1 MESINKL
8 KGSIQFLQT
17 EINKLESS
25 LLVDPTNFA
34 FKLQVNNDKS
44 EVQNLQKELYNFN
57 LRRRKEIIALRLKG
71 PVARK
76 GSFPLE
82 LVGGITNTFSEALY
96 KTSQYIQYGK
106 KGGKRIE
113 QLLKR
118 SLDIRL
124 EAVGAGSTIFYVSA
138 KTSPDLFGN
147 SVIQNSLENTFDLFS
162 SKNEK
167 ELIDNME
174 KVGVKSSKHFSK
186 FLGELVKDNLE
197 LEIKWESPDYEVKTW
212 FGDRD
217 TIRMFH
223 DTFNHIETSKPE
235 NFEFLAEFI
244 TLSLKNR
251 IEVRD
256 LEENRIYSVKYPTSF
271 MNAIKGFHVGDTH
284 KIIVGKTI
292 ILNTL
297 TKDEKFEYNLIKI

>member
-8 KGSIQFLQT
+8 KDNIQFLQK

-25 LLVDPTNFA
+25 LSVDPNNFA
-34 FKLQVNNDKS
+34 YKLQIDSDKS
-44 EVQNLQKELYNFN
+44 EVQNLQKEIYNFN
-57 LRRRKEIIALRLKG
+57 LRRRKEIVALRLKG
-71 PVARK
+71 HIARK

-82 LVGGITNTFSEALY
+82 LVGGITNTFSDALY
-96 KTSQYIQYGK
+96 KTSQYLQYGK
-106 KGGKRIE
+106 KGGKKIE
-113 QLLKR
+113 QFLKS

-147 SVIQNSLENTFDLFS
+147 SIIQHSLENTFDLFS
-162 SKNEK
+162 SKNEN
-167 ELIDNME
+167 ELMENME

-186 FLGELVKDNLE
+186 FLGELVKDDLE

-212 FGDRD
+212 FGDRE

-223 DTFNHIETSKPE
+223 NTFNHIEISEPE

-256 LEENRIYSVKYPTSF
+256 LEENKIYSVKYPTSF
-271 MNAIKGFHVGDTH
+271 MDAIKGFHVGESHT
-284 KIIVGKTI
+284 IVVGKTI
-292 ILNTL
+292 ILNTV
-297 TKDEKFEYNLIKI
+297 TKDEKLEYNLIKI